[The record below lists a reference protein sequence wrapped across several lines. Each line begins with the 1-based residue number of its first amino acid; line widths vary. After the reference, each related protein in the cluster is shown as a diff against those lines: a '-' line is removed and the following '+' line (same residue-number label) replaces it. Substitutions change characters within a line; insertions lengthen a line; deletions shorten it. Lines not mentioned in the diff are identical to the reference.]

1 MKYKSNLIALLLAGT
16 FFSAGAQQP
25 EVIVVNAAKSE
36 GKVSPTMWGVF
47 FEDIN
52 MGADGGIYAEMVKNR
67 SFEFL
72 KPLMGWSVKGNKIG
86 EGDLLVENR
95 QGANLANPRY
105 LRATIKGAAKGEAG
119 ISNEGFKGGMGVKK
133 GMKYNFSL
141 MYRQQSPGITLHVEL
156 LDEGN
161 KVLATGS
168 MKPADASG
176 QWKSQELSF
185 IADAT
190 AAKAKMNIW
199 FEGNGVLDMD
209 MISLFPAD
217 TWKGRK
223 KGMRRDMI
231 QMLADMKPGFIRFP
245 GGCIVEG
252 IDLAN
257 RYQWKKTIGPIE
269 ERQLIMNR
277 WNVEFSHRPSPD
289 YFQTFGLGFF
299 EYFQLA
305 EDIGAEALPI
315 LNCGMACQF
324 NTAEVVSLD
333 QLDPYIQDALDLI
346 EFANGDAASEWGK
359 VRASMGH
366 AEPFNMKYLGVG
378 NENWGPQ
385 YIERAK
391 AFQQAIKAKYPE
403 INLIFSSGTGPDND
417 EFRYLDKELRE
428 MKADIID
435 EHYYRSPE
443 WFLKNAARY
452 DNYDRQGA
460 KIFAGEYA
468 AHIKGD
474 AIGSNKNIWQA
485 ALAEAAFMTGLE
497 RNAAVV
503 NMASYAPLFANTEGW
518 QWAPDRI
525 WVDNMNI
532 YGTPSYHVQKL
543 FSTNRGTQVSPAL
556 TDGKSLSGQDGLY
569 VSAVVD
575 SIKKEVIVKLVNTNT
590 TERTKQVTFEGIKK
604 LAREG
609 NLTTVNAELTDQNS
623 IEKPANIV
631 PVVSLLKLKG
641 KNAVVK
647 MPANS
652 FVMLKLSYK

>member
-1 MKYKSNLIALLLAGT
+1 MKYKSNLTALLLAGT
-16 FFSAGAQQP
+16 FFTAGAQQP

-72 KPLMGWSVKGNKIG
+72 KPLMGWSVKGTKIG
-86 EGDLLVENR
+86 EGDLLVQNR

-133 GMKYNFSL
+133 GLKYDFSL
-141 MYRQQSPGITLHVEL
+141 LYRQQSPGITLHVEL

-161 KVLATGS
+161 KVLAAGS

-190 AAKAKMNIW
+190 AAKAKLNIW
-199 FEGNGVLDMD
+199 FEGDGVLDMD

-277 WNVEFSHRPSPD
+277 WNVEFDHRPAPD

-366 AEPFNMKYLGVG
+366 AKPFNMKYLGVG

-417 EFRYLDKELRE
+417 EFRYLDKELRG

-452 DNYDRQGA
+452 DHYDRQGA

-468 AHIKGD
+468 AHIKGN
-474 AIGSNKNIWQA
+474 AIGSSRNIWQA

-518 QWAPDRI
+518 QWAPDLI

-532 YGTPSYHVQKL
+532 YGTPNYHVQKL
-543 FSTNRGTQVSPAL
+543 FSTNKGTQVSLAL
-556 TDGKSLSGQDGLY
+556 ADGKSLSGQDGLY

-604 LAREG
+604 LAAEG
-609 NLTTVNAELTDQNS
+609 NLTTVKAELTDQNS
-623 IEKPANIV
+623 IEKPSNIV